1 MKFYSEEQIE
11 IALIKELEKM
21 NYKYCPEITT
31 LDLVEDNLR
40 YHIERLND
48 YELSDDEFNSILLK
62 FNQPLSIYERAVILR
77 EGIQIKTEDG
87 SSFVLSLLKTGKDWA
102 KNAFEVTNQIKIN
115 KLGGNERS
123 NRLDVTILING
134 LPLVQVELKKSGVAL
149 KEAFNQTSRYKR
161 QSFENSIFDFIQLF
175 VISNKELTKYY
186 ANNEKLDY
194 EFSFELTDEKNEKIT
209 NLNEFCEIFFRQCNL
224 IKMISDYIVIDNE
237 DKILKVLRPYQIH
250 AIEKVIQKVDDYKGG
265 ENRKE
270 SFGYIWHT
278 TGSGKTITSYKIAEL
293 LSKRTEIK
301 KVFFIVDRLDLNE
314 QTEKEYNKI
323 TTNIKKINKPKDR
336 QKLYEAIIDNSVDI
350 IITTIQ
356 KLDGLLRDFRNKKLK
371 FNFDPDIFKQRY
383 IMLFDE
389 CHRSQFGKQQ
399 KIIEEMFSNSQMF
412 GFTGTPIFPENS
424 VFVKNENGE
433 NVSIQNATTKDIFT
447 NELHHYLI
455 ANAIQDNSV
464 LPFKIDYI
472 GPKARGNGLDAPE
485 LIEVDENLKD
495 NEEIYRNWKNLPDG
509 KYRRSVVEEI
519 LRTIDNYTKNGK
531 FHAMLATT
539 TISSAI
545 EYYDIFTSEKIQD
558 LKEIKV
564 ATIFTTSDNDDTND
578 PNVSSEPNNQAYARI
593 IDDYC
598 NRFTTDEERLAFN
611 GLTSDGKKAY
621 EKDVIKRFKNSE
633 IDLLIV
639 VNMYLTGFDDPKLNT
654 LYYDKNLVY
663 HNLIQ
668 AFSRTNRV
676 CRNSPDKIEGHIISF
691 NNDREKVDEALA
703 LFSKNN
709 NKYVRR
715 YTYEELKDKFDHA
728 IDTLLNHFPDINDVY
743 KARED
748 QKEITEFIKEFRD
761 VMREYDNVR
770 QTRSFKY
777 EDFKRFNEGWF
788 NSYKSIYLEE
798 YRKRERRKTKTNEEI
813 EPFDFELSRF
823 LSIYVD
829 QEYLKY
835 VVETVGKKFH
845 EKKEDIN
852 NIYMFIQNTACDKST
867 KEILTKWL
875 AENPGIN
882 SWQDFL
888 EFSKNL
894 KNQELESLA
903 IKYNIDSDKLL
914 TIVENTPLYMGVKE
928 PTKQLLKDSNVG
940 FRKRIKIAEAIEE
953 QILDINERYQYLSI

>member
-1 MKFYSEEQIE
+1 MKFITEQQLE
-11 IALIKELEKM
+11 DALITELEKL
-21 NYKYCPEITT
+21 NYKYRPEINT
-31 LDLVEDNLR
+31 LDLVEENLR
-40 YHIERLND
+40 HHIERLND
-48 YELSDDEFNSILLK
+48 YKLSDDEFNSILLK
-62 FNQPLSIYERAVILR
+62 FNQPLSIYERTIILR
-77 EGIQIKTEDG
+77 EGVQIKTEDG

-102 KNAFEVTNQIKIN
+102 KNSFEVTNQIKIN

-134 LPLVQVELKKSGVAL
+134 LPLVQVELKKSGISL
-149 KEAFNQTSRYKR
+149 KEAFNQTARYKR
-161 QSFENSIFDFIQLF
+161 QSFDNSVFDFIQLF
-175 VISNKELTKYY
+175 VVSNQELTKYY

-194 EFSFELTDEKNEKIT
+194 EFSFEWTDEDNEKIT
-209 NLNEFCEIFFRQCNL
+209 NLFKFSEIFFRQCNL

-250 AIEKVIQKVDDYKGG
+250 AIEKVVEKVDDYKGG
-265 ENRKE
+265 ENRKD

-293 LSKRTEIK
+293 LSKRTDIK
-301 KVFFIVDRLDLNE
+301 KVFFVVDRLDLNE

-323 TTNIKKINKPKDR
+323 STNVKKINKPTDR
-336 QKLYEAIIDNSVDI
+336 QKLYEAITDSSVDI
-350 IITTIQ
+350 IVTTIQ
-356 KLDGLLRDFRNKKLK
+356 KLDGLLRDFKNKKLK
-371 FNFDPDIFKQRY
+371 FDVDPNIFNQRY
-383 IMLFDE
+383 VMLFDE

-399 KIIEEMFSNSQMF
+399 RIIEEMFTNTQMF

-455 ANAIQDNSV
+455 ANAINDNSV

-472 GPKARGNGLDAPE
+472 GPKARGNGNDAPE

-495 NEEIYRNWKNLPDG
+495 KEEIYRNWKNLPEG

-519 LRTIDNYTKNGK
+519 LRTIGNYTKNGK

-545 EYYDIFTSEKIQD
+545 EYYDIFTSEEFQD
-558 LKEIKV
+558 IKEIKV
-564 ATIFTTSDNDDTND
+564 ATIFTTSDNDESND

-593 IDDYC
+593 IEDYC
-598 NRFTTDEERLAFN
+598 NRFTTDKQVLAFN
-611 GLTSDGKKAY
+611 GLTSEGKKLY
-621 EKDVIKRFKNSE
+621 EKDVIKRFKNGE

-654 LYYDKNLVY
+654 LYYDKNLIY

-676 CRNSPDKIEGHIISF
+676 CRNAPDKIEGHVISF

-709 NKYVRR
+709 NKFVRR
-715 YTYEELKDKFDHA
+715 YTYEELRDKFNQVVN
-728 IDTLLNHFPDINDVY
+728 TLLNHFPDIDDVY

-748 QKEITEFIKEFRD
+748 KKEISEFINEFRD

-770 QTRSFKY
+770 QTRSFNR
-777 EDFKRFNEGWF
+777 EDFKRFDEGWF

-798 YRKRERRKTKTNEEI
+798 YRKRERRKTKTNEEV
-813 EPFDFELSRF
+813 EPFDFELERF

-829 QEYLKY
+829 QEYLKQ
-835 VVETVGKKFH
+835 VVETVGKKYH
-845 EKKEDIN
+845 DEKEDKSD
-852 NIYMFIQNTACDKST
+852 IYAYIQNTACDKST
-867 KEILTKWL
+867 KEIITKWL
-875 AENPGIN
+875 EENPGEN

-888 EFSKNL
+888 DFSKNE
-894 KNQELESLA
+894 KNKEIEALA
-903 IKYNIDSDKLL
+903 MKYDIDGDKLL
-914 TIVENTPLYMGVKE
+914 TIIENTPIYMGVKE
-928 PTKQLLKDSNVG
+928 PTKQLLKDANVG
-940 FRKRIKIAEAIEE
+940 FRKRIKIAEDIEE
-953 QILDINERYQYLSI
+953 QILDINERYQYLSV

>member
-21 NYKYCPEITT
+21 NYKYCPEIKT
-31 LDLVEDNLR
+31 LNLVEDNLR

-48 YELSDDEFNSILLK
+48 YKLSDDEFNSILLK
-62 FNQPLSIYERAVILR
+62 FNQPLSINERAVILR
-77 EGIQIKTEDG
+77 EGIPIETEDG

-102 KNAFEVTNQIKIN
+102 KNAFEVTNQIKID

-134 LPLVQVELKKSGVAL
+134 LPLVQVELKKSGVEL
-149 KEAFNQTSRYKR
+149 KEAFNQTSRYKL

-194 EFSFELTDEKNEKIT
+194 EFSFELADEKNEKIT
-209 NLNEFCEIFFRQCNL
+209 NLYEFCEIFFRQCNL

-250 AIEKVIQKVDDYKGG
+250 AIEKVIEKVDDYKGG

-323 TTNIKKINKPKDR
+323 TTNRKKINRPTNR
-336 QKLYEAIIDNSVDI
+336 QKLYEAIIDNNVDI

-356 KLDGLLRDFRNKKLK
+356 KLDGLLRGFKNKKLK
-371 FNFDPDIFKQRY
+371 FNVDPDIFKQRY

-433 NVSIQNATTKDIFT
+433 NVSIQNATTNDIFT

-464 LPFKIDYI
+464 LPFKIDFI

-485 LIEVDENLKD
+485 LIEVNENLKD
-495 NEEIYRNWKNLPDG
+495 KEEIYRNWKNLPDG
-509 KYRRSVVEEI
+509 NYRRSVVEEI
-519 LRTIDNYTKNGK
+519 LRTIDNYTKNRK

-539 TISSAI
+539 AISSAI
-545 EYYDIFTSEKIQD
+545 EYYDIFTSDEIQD
-558 LKEIKV
+558 IKEIKV

-598 NRFTTDEERLAFN
+598 NRFTTYEERLAFN
-611 GLTSDGKKAY
+611 GMTSEGKKAY
-621 EKDVIKRFKNSE
+621 EKDVIKRFENSE

-668 AFSRTNRV
+668 AFSRTNRI
-676 CRNSPDKIEGHIISF
+676 CRNAPDKIEGHIISF

-715 YTYEELKDKFDHA
+715 YTYEELKDKFNQA

-777 EDFKRFNEGWF
+777 EDFKRFDEGWF

-835 VVETVGKKFH
+835 VVETVGEKFH
-845 EKKEDIN
+845 KEKEDIN
-852 NIYMFIQNTACDKST
+852 SIYMFIQNTACDKST
-867 KEILTKWL
+867 KEILIKWL

-894 KNQELESLA
+894 KNKELESLA

-914 TIVENTPLYMGVKE
+914 TIVKSTPIYMGIKE
-928 PTKQLLKDSNVG
+928 PTKKLLKDSNVG